1 MVRFA
6 WNACCPTSRL
16 VRIVRVCFSPLFRR
30 EAPSFR
36 AGRNCVPLFD
46 YYARNVIIIGMTQK
60 VCIERVEVRGAAP
73 YLGMCVDT
81 VGREMPVWSDNPQV
95 VLDWLCDAWRCR
107 YNQLR
112 TRRMKWNRD
121 RSELVPL
128 GAVVDSRTDRQV
140 REQCSW
146 LASVPAMVLQSPNRI
161 ENTDWWAANKRRKT
175 LKKQHRYPGMMPRFK
190 SHKTDPMF
198 VCWYNKGANAVF
210 HRLNKHHGVVVI
222 SGQNSKEH
230 SLPGQGCRYEIRI
243 RVRLSQEIRPYT
255 SIGVHPKAGYLVF
268 VNDPLPIPR
277 KRTGLETGIDRG
289 CVHSL
294 ALSDGSFIDLPKNR
308 LEKIDRE
315 IRRRQKAQARR
326 VRQSGLSAKEYVR
339 GGHHS
344 NRYMQEQKRISR
356 LYRQAHNII
365 DDFQQ
370 QVSRRLVSKYDLIV
384 LEDLNL
390 TGMGR
395 KAKPAPDLL
404 HPGRFLPNG
413 QAAKRG
419 LNHALRSASMGG
431 IRQKL
436 EYKTKRAYASSL
448 LLVNPAYTSQQCSQ
462 CGHTCRENRESQA
475 VFHCTQ
481 CGLMLNADTNAAIN
495 ILQRGHEVL
504 ISGMGE
510 AGRGNTAPDVRGE
523 HIAEN
528 AAVSKHEPTASH

>member
-1 MVRFA
+1 M
-6 WNACCPTSRL
+6 
-16 VRIVRVCFSPLFRR
+16 
-30 EAPSFR
+30 
-36 AGRNCVPLFD
+36 
-46 YYARNVIIIGMTQK
+46 
-60 VCIERVEVRGAAP
+60 
-73 YLGMCVDT
+73 
-81 VGREMPVWSDNPQV
+81 
-95 VLDWLCDAWRCR
+95 
-107 YNQLR
+107 
-112 TRRMKWNRD
+112 
-121 RSELVPL
+121 
-128 GAVVDSRTDRQV
+128 
-140 REQCSW
+140 
-146 LASVPAMVLQSPNRI
+146 
-161 ENTDWWAANKRRKT
+161 
-175 LKKQHRYPGMMPRFK
+175 
-190 SHKTDPMF
+190 
-198 VCWYNKGANAVF
+198 
-210 HRLNKHHGVVVI
+210 VVI
-222 SGQNSKEH
+222 VGQNSKAH

-255 SIGVHPKAGYLVF
+255 SIGVHPRGGHLVF
-268 VNDPLPIPR
+268 VNDPLPISR
-277 KRTGLETGIDRG
+277 RRTGMEVGVDRG
-289 CVHSL
+289 CVHNL
-294 ALSDGSFIDLPKNR
+294 ALSDGSFLDLPKAR
-308 LEKIDRE
+308 LEKIDKE

-326 VRQSGLSAKEYVR
+326 ISQSGLSAKEYVR
-339 GGHHS
+339 SEHRS
-344 NRYMQEQKRISR
+344 NRYVKEQKVIGR

-370 QVSRRLVSKYDLIV
+370 PVSRRLVSKYDLIV

-395 KAKPAPDLL
+395 KAKPAPDPL

-448 LLVNPAYTSQQCSQ
+448 LLVNPAYTSQQCCQ

-528 AAVSKHEPTASH
+528 AAVSKREPTASH